1 MNRIV
6 STIRAAF
13 HEKGVLQERVELV
26 IYVLIA
32 ASIVVLG
39 VQTSLGFDHPV
50 SQVLERIDLVLM
62 LIFAVE
68 VTARVATY
76 RPPTLDFYK
85 PSAIR
90 GLRFHIAGRL
100 RYCFRPLVL
109 IDIVTVLA
117 LVPALRGLRA
127 IAAPRVPDLA
137 QE

>member
-68 VTARVATY
+68 VTTPNIQIVY
-76 RPPTLDFYK
+76 
-85 PSAIR
+85 I
-90 GLRFHIAGRL
+90 LRFI
-100 RYCFRPLVL
+100 RPNN
-109 IDIVTVLA
+109 
-117 LVPALRGLRA
+117 R
-127 IAAPRVPDLA
+127 
-137 QE
+137 